1 MPSGIHEQAVLDA
14 PVSTVWELVSDPRR
28 YPEWFPRVMEVQ
40 GERFEE
46 GADFIQVTRL
56 PLRTRGEIHFLID
69 QLDELREIRMHCMIS
84 GMFVHWQLTDAQG
97 GTFLDAEFGI
107 DPIRRRDRVS
117 ELAWGRRF
125 LRRWLVDAVAGLKR
139 ASTVRT
145 ST

>member
-1 MPSGIHEQAVLDA
+1 MPSAIHEQAVLDA
-14 PVSTVWELVSDPRR
+14 PVATVWELVSNPQR
-28 YPEWFPRVMEVQ
+28 YPEWFPRVLEIQ
-40 GERFEE
+40 GERFDE
-46 GADFIQVTRL
+46 GEDFIQVTRL
-56 PLRTRGEIHFLID
+56 PLGKRDEIHFLID
-69 QLDELREIRMHCMIS
+69 QLDQFREIRMHCMIS
-84 GMFVHWQLTDAQG
+84 GMFIHWQLTDAQG